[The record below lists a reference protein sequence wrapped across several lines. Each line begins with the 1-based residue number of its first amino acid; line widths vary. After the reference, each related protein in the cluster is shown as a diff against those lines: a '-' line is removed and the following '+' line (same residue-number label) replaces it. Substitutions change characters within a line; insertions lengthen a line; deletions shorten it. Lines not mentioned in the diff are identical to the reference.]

1 MLARLLILAAL
12 TWLATDAYAQGPA
25 APPDQAPT
33 LPGVLVE
40 ETRQPGAYAA
50 PSASTATKT
59 DTPIMQVPA
68 GIQVVPRQ
76 VLEDQQILRV
86 EDVWRDVS
94 SVQPDWGYGSLYDS
108 FIVRG
113 FSSDGVFRDGTRVG
127 LAVSDPANAERIEVL
142 KGPAS
147 VLFGR
152 IEPGGFVNVVVK
164 RPEFTPHYSLQQQAG
179 SYDVFRTTTDL
190 TGPILRDSLAYRL
203 VGTYLNAGSFRDF
216 VTTESVFVGPGLRW
230 RPTSRTEVIAAFEY
244 KDEQLV
250 DDYGIPAV
258 GTRPARVPISRF
270 LGEPTD
276 HVNQTTYLG
285 DLTWSHSFGDGWK
298 IRNGVVI
305 NATRS
310 TLQDT
315 VPQSLQADDVTMDRG
330 VWIANT
336 DNDERTVFLEIT
348 KRFTPT
354 EWLEHTVLV
363 GGDYYAHDAKTAA
376 FTNGFAP
383 VDTIN
388 IVNPIYRT
396 LDVSSLKRQAKD
408 FFIKVSD
415 RWYGLYVQNQ
425 ITIAKIVHLLLGVR
439 HDWASATSGTSTT
452 SYDDVPSDTVR
463 DRAFSPRFGL
473 LVQPWPVLSVYG
485 NYVEGLGRTNG
496 RAADGSP
503 FKPEDA
509 KQYEAGMKV
518 SLWKGALTGTL
529 AFYQITKHNVL
540 TSDVSTPDPF
550 DSVAIG
556 ETRSRGIEIDIAGR
570 LTRDLE
576 ILLTFAYTD
585 ARLTRD
591 SNGNQGNRVANV
603 PRNSGSLWARYRV
616 TNALTLGGGLVG
628 VGSKPGDNENTFVL
642 PSYVTVDAFAAY
654 AWKIGG
660 ARLTAQLNANNI
672 FDKTYY
678 KVTNTVDGVPRSNIL
693 PGAPFTVI
701 GALRIEY

>member
-1 MLARLLILAAL
+1 
-12 TWLATDAYAQGPA
+12 
-25 APPDQAPT
+25 
-33 LPGVLVE
+33 
-40 ETRQPGAYAA
+40 
-50 PSASTATKT
+50 
-59 DTPIMQVPA
+59 
-68 GIQVVPRQ
+68 
-76 VLEDQQILRV
+76 
-86 EDVWRDVS
+86 
-94 SVQPDWGYGSLYDS
+94 
-108 FIVRG
+108 
-113 FSSDGVFRDGTRVG
+113 
-127 LAVSDPANAERIEVL
+127 
-142 KGPAS
+142 
-147 VLFGR
+147 
-152 IEPGGFVNVVVK
+152 
-164 RPEFTPHYSLQQQAG
+164 
-179 SYDVFRTTTDL
+179 
-190 TGPILRDSLAYRL
+190 
-203 VGTYLNAGSFRDF
+203 
-216 VTTESVFVGPGLRW
+216 
-230 RPTSRTEVIAAFEY
+230 
-244 KDEQLV
+244 
-250 DDYGIPAV
+250 
-258 GTRPARVPISRF
+258 
-270 LGEPTD
+270 
-276 HVNQTTYLG
+276 
-285 DLTWSHSFGDGWK
+285 
-298 IRNGVVI
+298 
-305 NATRS
+305 
-310 TLQDT
+310 
-315 VPQSLQADDVTMDRG
+315 
-330 VWIANT
+330 
-336 DNDERTVFLEIT
+336 
-348 KRFTPT
+348 
-354 EWLEHTVLV
+354 
-363 GGDYYAHDAKTAA
+363 
-376 FTNGFAP
+376 
-383 VDTIN
+383 
-388 IVNPIYRT
+388 
-396 LDVSSLKRQAKD
+396 
-408 FFIKVSD
+408 
-415 RWYGLYVQNQ
+415 
-425 ITIAKIVHLLLGVR
+425 
-439 HDWASATSGTSTT
+439 
-452 SYDDVPSDTVR
+452 
-463 DRAFSPRFGL
+463 
-473 LVQPWPVLSVYG
+473 VYG